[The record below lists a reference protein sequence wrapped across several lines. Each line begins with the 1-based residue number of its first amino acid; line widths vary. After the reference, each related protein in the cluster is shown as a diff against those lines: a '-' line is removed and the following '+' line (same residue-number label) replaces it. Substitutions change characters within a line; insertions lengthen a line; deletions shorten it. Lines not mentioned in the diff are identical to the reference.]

1 MASSQDPKTYLA
13 TLNDFIATFPDSPD
27 GYLNRANH
35 YAYHRA
41 DLAPTEAEQGAC
53 LDKAL
58 EDINTASRFSERK
71 GDVWFNRAKLIYGVA
86 AADTTLNKEQWT
98 VDAAT
103 EAIQKA
109 IGEDEI
115 RKTGRSIAN
124 WKGTSIF
131 IKEISSRRSLI
142 I

>member
-58 EDINTASRFSERK
+58 EDINTGFPLQRAER
-71 GDVWFNRAKLIYGVA
+71 GCLVQPSQ
-86 AADTTLNKEQWT
+86 ADL
-98 VDAAT
+98 
-103 EAIQKA
+103 
-109 IGEDEI
+109 
-115 RKTGRSIAN
+115 RRGRR
-124 WKGTSIF
+124 GYDL
-131 IKEISSRRSLI
+131 E
-142 I
+142 

>member
-1 MASSQDPKTYLA
+1 MMANSQDPKTYLA

-41 DLAPTEAEQGAC
+41 DLAPTEAEQGAY

-71 GDVWFNRAKLIYGVA
+71 GDIWFNRAKLIYGVA
-86 AADTTLNKEQWT
+86 AADTTLNKE
-98 VDAAT
+98 
-103 EAIQKA
+103 
-109 IGEDEI
+109 
-115 RKTGRSIAN
+115 R
-124 WKGTSIF
+124 
-131 IKEISSRRSLI
+131 
-142 I
+142 